1 MIKAMESASDNIYD
15 MFSLSLSS
23 VADDQMH
30 GLENELSSII
40 NTSEND
46 IWNLIWGRS

>member
-1 MIKAMESASDNIYD
+1 MEKAMESALDNICD

-23 VADDQMH
+23 VAHDQLH

-40 NTSEND
+40 NTNEND
-46 IWNLIWGRS
+46 IWNLLWGRS